1 MKPFSGLRLTKHPR
15 TVYNKADFV
24 RKGADILARKKAAV
38 GFGICAAGLALAVVL
53 LCVFC
58 RNASP
63 LVFGGT
69 AKATRQVSRLLSDV
83 NTADAAVIASYF
95 PEGTD
100 LERMYSLDQPVAD
113 ALTRTVWKSLSFE
126 LAGDARGTG
135 SALAVDV
142 KLRTMD
148 AGKTLEQ
155 AKEKVRPLVNEKVRK
170 ADSLDAI
177 FDADNQYKEE
187 FLNAVLLEALDDTLK
202 NPEMRE
208 QSITVYV
215 RKTGGRWEILPEDS
229 LMNALSGW
237 MKE

>member
-1 MKPFSGLRLTKHPR
+1 M
-15 TVYNKADFV
+15 A
-24 RKGADILARKKAAV
+24 KKMASV

-53 LCVFC
+53 LCIFC

-69 AKATRQVSRLLSDV
+69 AKATRQVSRMLCDV
-83 NTADAAVIASYF
+83 STLDASAVASYF

-100 LERMYSLDQPVAD
+100 LERMYSLDNPVAD
-113 ALTRTVWKSLSFE
+113 ALTCKVWQTLSFE
-126 LAGDARGTG
+126 ILSSAGGAD

-142 KLRTMD
+142 KLRAMD
-148 AGKTLEQ
+148 AGKTLES
-155 AKEKVRPLVNEKVRK
+155 AKAQVRPLVSEKVK
-170 ADSLDAI
+170 QAESLDAI

-187 FLNAVLLEALDDTLK
+187 FLNAVLLEALADALK

-208 QSITVYV
+208 ETITVYV
-215 RKTGGRWEILPEDS
+215 RKAGGRWEILPEDS
-229 LMNALSGW
+229 LINALSGW